1 MSEKERVHFL
11 SPKRLLNEFDRAW
24 RARNYRTRTAAY
36 HSLMRKFV
44 RETKKEAVI
53 DA

>member
-1 MSEKERVHFL
+1 MSENERVHFL
-11 SPKRLLNEFDRAW
+11 SPKRLLTEFDKAW
-24 RARNYRTRTAAY
+24 RARNYRTRTEAY
-36 HSLMRKFV
+36 HKLMRQFV